1 MHAKLVLLA
10 EEVSFDDAGRVST
23 RNLALDLVQTS
34 FPATISR
41 LDLLTLWTRGP
52 DEPASQAFEIL
63 LQTPTGQAPPERI
76 PVEFGENHEAWQ
88 GLSLDGF
95 VLEKP
100 GPYVFR
106 FTQDKV
112 DRAVWV
118 LRAHHA
124 PESVGE
130 A

>member
-1 MHAKLVLLA
+1 MYAKLVLLA
-10 EEVSFDDAGRVST
+10 EEISFDDAGRVST
-23 RNLALDLVQTS
+23 RNLALDMVHPTY
-34 FPATISR
+34 PATVSR
-41 LDLLTLWTRGP
+41 LDLLTLWTRTP
-52 DEPASQAFEIL
+52 DEPARQEFEIL

-76 PVEFGENHEAWQ
+76 PVDFGEGHEAWQ

-95 VLEKP
+95 VLEQP

-106 FTQDKV
+106 FTQDRS
-112 DRAVWV
+112 DRAVWI

-124 PESVGE
+124 PDGVGE